1 MNKLKA
7 IFRILFPKKVQ
18 RVSKLQLVHTFANGR
33 TLWSY
38 GENDFLNIASRYYSA
53 IQTEM
58 VHLEILQQT
67 KKQWEQAKM
76 YGEKTCIDIIE
87 NSKDSRLVIDYA
99 TQLRSLFVNFELAV
113 KALKSSQ
120 QEIIEMMFCMFFLLD
135 DEHEFGYNE
144 AKNKEKL
151 DLINTDPVAKELFFS
166 QVQKILQGYIPL
178 SDSITNQFIVTMEM
192 FKRQHEGTKG

>member
-18 RVSKLQLVHTFANGR
+18 RKSKLILAHTFENGR
-33 TLWSY
+33 TLWTY
-38 GENDFLNIASRYYSA
+38 GENDFLNISSRYYSA

-58 VHLEILQQT
+58 VHLEVLQQT
-67 KKQWEQAKM
+67 KKQWQQAKM
-76 YGEKTCIDIIE
+76 YGEKTCVDIMEQANDARQVIE
-87 NSKDSRLVIDYA
+87 YA
-99 TQLRSLFVNFELAV
+99 SQLKQLFVNFELAA
-113 KALKSSQ
+113 KAIKSSQ
-120 QEIIEMMFCMFFLLD
+120 QELIEMMFCMFFLLD

-192 FKRQHEGTKG
+192 FKRQHEGTKE

>member
-7 IFRILFPKKVQ
+7 IFRILLPKKVQ
-18 RVSKLQLVHTFANGR
+18 RKSKLVLAHTFENGR
-33 TLWSY
+33 TLWTY
-38 GENDFLNIASRYYSA
+38 GENDFLNISSRYYSA

-58 VHLEILQQT
+58 VHLEVLQQT
-67 KKQWEQAKM
+67 KKQWTQAKM
-76 YGEKTCIDIIE
+76 YGEKTCVDIMEQANDPRQVIE
-87 NSKDSRLVIDYA
+87 YA
-99 TQLRSLFVNFELAV
+99 SQLKQLFVNFELAA
-113 KALKSSQ
+113 KAIKSSQ
-120 QEIIEMMFCMFFLLD
+120 QELIEMMFCMFFLLD

-192 FKRQHEGTKG
+192 FKRQHEGTKE